1 MTNPSGSETHSR
13 RRDAVLLIASSF
25 AVATSNSVIFA
36 ALGDLQD
43 IYGFGSI
50 GLGLIAGMG
59 FVAGLLGNLFL
70 APYADR
76 GHAKRLVMAGMAL
89 GALGSTMLA
98 IGDRLSEFVL
108 ARAVIGM
115 AFGLVFP
122 SVRALLATLDPARRG
137 QLLGRLAGVE
147 LLGFVVGPL
156 VGGLMI
162 DPFGLPVTFLTFGL
176 INVVSLIA
184 VVPRSFPR
192 LARSAESARL
202 SIGLLTVPRVQV
214 AVLVFMAMQAPVG
227 IFDALWDRYLTD
239 LGAGNSMVG
248 ISFALYTAP
257 FIVLSSSGGRL
268 ADRREPQII
277 ALWSM
282 VFVIPTVAIYGAF
295 RSLPPVIAANI
306 AEGVFQALAYPA
318 AVAAV
323 AAAAPHGRAG
333 AAQGLAGAAG
343 LLMSAIIAFIAPVV
357 YGASGSADGWGGLA
371 AFGGL
376 GVVMTVLVGIAALRW
391 RTVRYLP
398 VN

>member
-1 MTNPSGSETHSR
+1 MSAESPAAAGSI
-13 RRDAVLLIASSF
+13 RRDAILLIASSF

-43 IYGFGSI
+43 TYGFGSA
-50 GLGLIAGMG
+50 GLGLVAGTG

-70 APYADR
+70 APFADR
-76 GHAKRLVMAGMAL
+76 GHAKRLIMAGMAL
-89 GALGSTMLA
+89 GAVGSAMLA
-98 IGDRLSEFVL
+98 LGDSLVDFIV
-108 ARAVIGM
+108 ARAVIGLS
-115 AFGLVFP
+115 FGLVFP
-122 SVRALLATLDPARRG
+122 AVRALLASLDPARRG
-137 QLLGRLAGVE
+137 LLLGRLAGIE

-162 DPFGLPVTFLTFGL
+162 DPFGLPATFLTF
-176 INVVSLIA
+176 SLVNLAAFAA
-184 VVPRSFPR
+184 VAPRAFPR
-192 LARSAESARL
+192 LASSGESARP
-202 SIGLLTVPRVQV
+202 SIELLAVPRVQV

-257 FIVLSSSGGRL
+257 FILLSSSGGRL
-268 ADRREPQII
+268 ADRREPQSI

-282 VFVIPTVAIYGAF
+282 LLVIPTVVAYGSF
-295 RSLPPVIAANI
+295 RSLPPVIAANVI
-306 AEGVFQALAYPA
+306 EGVFQALAYPA

-323 AAAAPHGRAG
+323 AAAAPPGRAG

-343 LLMSAIIAFIAPVV
+343 LMMSAIIAFVAPVV
-357 YGASGSADGWGGLA
+357 YGAAGSADGWGGPA

-376 GVVMTVLVGIAALRW
+376 GVVMALLVGAAALRW
-391 RTVRYLP
+391 RSVRDLP
-398 VN
+398 VS

>member
-1 MTNPSGSETHSR
+1 VTPSAELTTRSM

-43 IYGFGSI
+43 TYGFGES
-50 GLGLIAGMG
+50 GLGLVAGTG

-70 APYADR
+70 APLADR
-76 GHAKRLVMAGMAL
+76 GHAKRLIMSGMAL
-89 GALGSTMLA
+89 GAVGSAMLA
-98 IGDRLSEFVL
+98 LGDSLLDFVV
-108 ARAVIGM
+108 ARAVIGLS
-115 AFGLVFP
+115 FGLVFP
-122 SVRALLATLDPARRG
+122 SVRALLANLDPARRG
-137 QLLGRLAGVE
+137 LLLGRLAGSE

-162 DPFGLPVTFLTFGL
+162 DPFGLPTTFLAF
-176 INVVSLIA
+176 SLVNLAALAA
-184 VVPRSFPR
+184 VAPRSFPP
-192 LARSAESARL
+192 LASTGQSARPSL
-202 SIGLLTVPRVQV
+202 ELLALPRVQV

-227 IFDALWDRYLTD
+227 IFDAMWDRYLTD

-257 FIVLSSSGGRL
+257 FILLSSRGGRL
-268 ADRREPQII
+268 ADRREPQSI

-282 VFVIPTVAIYGAF
+282 LLVIPAVASYGAF
-295 RSLPPVIAANI
+295 RSLPPVVAANV

-323 AAAAPHGRAG
+323 AAAAPAGRAG

-343 LLMSAIIAFIAPVV
+343 LMMSAVIAFTAPVV
-357 YGASGSADGWGGLA
+357 YGWAGSADGRGGIA

-376 GVVMTVLVGIAALRW
+376 GVVMAVLVGAAALRW
-391 RTVRYLP
+391 RTVRDLP
-398 VN
+398 VS

>member
-1 MTNPSGSETHSR
+1 MTGAPPRATVPI

-43 IYGFGSI
+43 TYGFGSS
-50 GLGLIAGMG
+50 GLGLVAGMG
-59 FVAGLLGNLFL
+59 FVAGLLGNMFL
-70 APYADR
+70 APFADR
-76 GHAKRLVMAGMAL
+76 GHAKRLIMAGMAL
-89 GALGSTMLA
+89 GATGSAMLA
-98 IGDRLSEFVL
+98 LGDNLRDFVV
-108 ARAVIGM
+108 ARAVIGLS
-115 AFGLVFP
+115 FGLVFP
-122 SVRALLATLDPARRG
+122 AVRALLANLDPARRG
-137 QLLGRLAGVE
+137 LLLGRLAGME

-162 DPFGLPVTFLTFGL
+162 DPFGLPATFLTF
-176 INVVSLIA
+176 SLVNLVA
-184 VVPRSFPR
+184 LATVAPRSFPR
-192 LARSAESARL
+192 LASSGESARP
-202 SIGLLTVPRVQV
+202 SVELLAVPRVQV

-257 FIVLSSSGGRL
+257 FILLSSSGGRL
-268 ADRREPQII
+268 ADRREPQTI

-282 VFVIPTVAIYGAF
+282 LLVIPTVAAYGAF
-295 RSLPPVIAANI
+295 RSLPPVIAANV

-323 AAAAPHGRAG
+323 AAAAPPGRAG

-343 LLMSAIIAFIAPVV
+343 LMMSAVIAFVAPVV
-357 YGASGSADGWGGLA
+357 YGSAGSAAGWGGRA

-376 GVVMTVLVGIAALRW
+376 GVVMAVLVGSAAVRW
-391 RTVRYLP
+391 RTVRTLP
-398 VN
+398 VS